1 MITDLRSEIF
11 LIEIRMNWI
20 FICIY
25 TRIVSFISMC
35 TYFAFFI
42 WMCIRGLSSFAP
54 QLRHYNTLCS
64 NCNRISNRIAIIC
77 EICIQVANRILMLNL
92 GLWFLRWANPIRGL
106 INLSD
111 GNAISDHTDINC
123 ATQSCCKRESNS
135 SWLFLSF
142 TWGHQ
147 IELLNLCC
155 KKHWEYLLNF
165 IYCEATNFSFFPPL
179 QHIIITV

>member
-92 GLWFLRWANPIRGL
+92 GLWFLQWANPIRGL

-111 GNAISDHTDINC
+111 GMLYLIIQISTVQPSPAAKGSLTPRGFFC
-123 ATQSCCKRESNS
+123 
-135 SWLFLSF
+135 
-142 TWGHQ
+142 
-147 IELLNLCC
+147 LL
-155 KKHWEYLLNF
+155 H
-165 IYCEATNFSFFPPL
+165 EATKLSYWTYAVRSTGNICSISSIVKPQISPFS
-179 QHIIITV
+179 HHSST